1 MVPHLKIEEAIN
13 QILGDQVSVVTSVPD
28 EQRGER
34 LIALYTVKHVLP
46 EELWSTVSHTDL
58 PKLWIPKR
66 ESFYYIEAIP
76 TLGTGKVDLRQVKV
90 IALEKAK
97 NEAFAG

>member
-1 MVPHLKIEEAIN
+1 MFVDWLFSISI
-13 QILGDQVSVVTSVPD
+13 VTSVPD
-28 EQRGER
+28 DQKGER
-34 LIALYTVKHVLP
+34 LIALYAVKHVTA

-66 ESFYYIEAIP
+66 ESFYYIDAIP
-76 TLGTGKVDLRQVKV
+76 TLGTGKVDLKQVKL

-97 NEAFAG
+97 NEASAG